1 MARTTGRHR
10 RTRRNLP
17 LPAAAGAAAVTVA
30 MVGSAGLGTAG
41 ASETVAASLAS
52 TTTVA
57 LDAPA
62 RPALSSA
69 EASDA
74 FAGISAAS
82 GALAA
87 EAEKASVD
95 THTSIREEEKK
106 AEKER
111 KRKEAEE
118 RAAREAAE
126 RERLARMFTKPLDSY
141 RVSAQYGVRG
151 WMWARGY
158 HTGIDLTAAYGS
170 PVKAVHS
177 GTVTFAG
184 WDGAYGYKVEI
195 THPDGTQTWYAH
207 MSSIAVSSGQVT
219 TGQTIGH
226 VGSTGNSYG
235 NHLHLEVHSPSG
247 ELNPY
252 TWLQGKGVTL

>member
-62 RPALSSA
+62 RPALGSA

-82 GALAA
+82 DALAA

-95 THTSIREEEKK
+95 THTSIREDEKK

-141 RVSAQYGVRG
+141 QVSAQYGVRG